1 MILVIVFFHV
11 NTSACKLIISD
22 FCALKFKVN
31 WLRVC

>member
-22 FCALKFKVN
+22 FSALKFKVN
-31 WLRVC
+31 WLTVC